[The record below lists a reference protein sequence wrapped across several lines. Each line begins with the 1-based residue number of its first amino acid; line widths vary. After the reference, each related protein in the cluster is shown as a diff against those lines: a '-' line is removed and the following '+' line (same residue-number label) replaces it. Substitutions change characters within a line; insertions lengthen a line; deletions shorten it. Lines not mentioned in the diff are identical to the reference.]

1 MSNSHLPVSSI
12 PEETSSPKMNLPA
25 FAIKNHVLT
34 YMLSLVLILFGL
46 ISYQRIG
53 VDRMPEIEFP
63 MLSVS
68 TVLSGGDPS
77 IIDASITNVV
87 ESAVNGISGIDDIQ
101 SSSLPGVSVVMVRF
115 DLTKNIDIAFN
126 EMQAKVNEII
136 RLLPQGVETP
146 IVKKVEIGGA
156 PIMWLS
162 LEGDRT
168 LQQLN
173 LYAKN
178 VIKKRLETISGVGN
192 VLIAGERERTLRV
205 NLNIQP
211 MAGLGITVED
221 VINAFNREHIK
232 MPGGFTIAKNQEQQL
247 KLDLEFH
254 NVDDLKKLIVGYQG
268 NLPVFLQ
275 EIADVDDGLEDFRR
289 FASYNGQESVGLGLV
304 KISGANT
311 VAIIEEAKKRL
322 NEEILPQLPDG
333 IKLNIVVDDGDLI
346 TAIIDGLK
354 EHLFEG
360 TLLAGAVVL
369 FFLMNLRSTL
379 IVITAIPVSLLG
391 AIAAIYFAGFTFNTM
406 TMLGL
411 LLLIGVV
418 VDDAIV
424 VLENIFQKMEQDP
437 SADHTVVAIEGTS
450 QVMFSVL
457 AATFTL
463 VALFGAVIFMDG
475 IIGRF
480 IASFAVVVVC
490 GVVISL
496 FVSVTL
502 TPMLCAKY
510 LRVQKKHGRV
520 YQIFNNFFNNVE
532 HFYVS
537 ILKFSINHRL
547 LIVAVTV
554 AMVYSSG
561 WFLGQLGK
569 GFLPE
574 EDQGRFIV
582 SLKTPLGSNI
592 NYTLNRL
599 KKIESILQNHEEIHG
614 LFSTIGTG
622 DKGQVSKGEIYVSL
636 ISREKRDLHQTD
648 IIEKVRADLTRIP
661 GVKVFA
667 APVPTVGG
675 QRGEPLQFVLKGPNL
690 EKVAELSTLL
700 SNRLEKIAVIGTVDS
715 NLQLDMPELEVVPL
729 RERAR
734 EVGLDSATI
743 SNALR
748 VLVGGFDVAKYN
760 DIPGDGERYDIRL
773 KMSDNDFSSNKL
785 QQIYLRNN
793 QGQLVRLDS
802 VTEFKMGT
810 GPATIGRYNL
820 QYATTFYATPTIPEG
835 DASVI
840 VLEEASKIL
849 PNGYQIE
856 LIGRAKEFSKTAK
869 HIMFAFGTGLIL
881 IYMTLASQFNSF
893 IQPLIVMVAQPLA
906 IIGGIGG
913 LWIGGHSLNIYSM
926 IGLVLLVGLVA
937 KNSILLIDLTNQM
950 RANGKPINQAL
961 LDACPKRLRPVLM
974 TSLTV
979 IFSMLPAAL
988 GLGAGADINAPL
1000 AVAVIGGMISST
1012 LLTLVVV
1019 PAVYS
1024 LVENGL
1030 TKLSTVNFLTLNL
1043 KINK

>member
-1 MSNSHLPVSSI
+1 MMANNQ
-12 PEETSSPKMNLPA
+12 TSTAPSTKMNLPA
-25 FAIKNHVLT
+25 FSIKNHVLT

-46 ISYQRIG
+46 ISYERIG
-53 VDRMPEIEFP
+53 VDRLPAIEFP

-68 TVLSGGDPS
+68 TILPGGDPS
-77 IIDASITNVV
+77 IIDASVTNIV
-87 ESAVNGISGIDDIQ
+87 ESAVNSIAGIESIQ
-101 SSSLPGVSVVMVRF
+101 SSSMAGVSVVVVQF
-115 DLTKNIDIAFN
+115 DLSKNIDVAFN
-126 EMQAKVNEII
+126 EMQAKINEIT
-136 RLLPQGVETP
+136 RLLPRGVETP
-146 IVKKVEIGGA
+146 IVKKVEIGGM

-192 VLIAGERERTLRV
+192 VLIAGERERTLRI
-205 NLNIQP
+205 NLNIQQ
-211 MAGLGITVED
+211 MAGLGISVED

-232 MPGGFTIAKNQEQQL
+232 MPGGFTVAANQEQQL

-254 NVDDLKKLIVGYQG
+254 SVEELKKLIVSYQN
-268 NLPVFLQ
+268 NLPVYLQ
-275 EIADVDDGLEDFRR
+275 EIANVDDGLEDFRR
-289 FASYNGQESVGLGLV
+289 FSSYNGKVNIGLGLV

-311 VAIIEEAKKRL
+311 VAIIEEARNRL
-322 NEEILPQLPDG
+322 NNEILPQLPDG
-333 IKLNIVVDDGDLI
+333 ITLNIIIDDADLI
-346 TAIIDGLK
+346 TAIINGLK
-354 EHLFEG
+354 DHLFEG
-360 TLLAGAVVL
+360 TLLAGFVVL
-369 FFLMNLRSTL
+369 LFLMNMRSTL

-391 AIAAIYFAGFTFNTM
+391 AVAAIYFAGYTFNTM

-437 SADHTVVAIEGTS
+437 SIDPKTAATEGTS
-450 QVMFSVL
+450 QVMFAIL

-463 VALFGAVIFMDG
+463 VALFGAVVFMDG

-480 IASFAVVVVC
+480 IGSFAVVVVF
-490 GVVISL
+490 GVIISL

-510 LRVQKKHGRV
+510 LRVHKKHGQI
-520 YQIFNNFFNNVE
+520 YQRLNKFFNNME
-532 HFYVS
+532 SLYLTT
-537 ILKFSINHRL
+537 LKFSINHRL
-547 LIVAVTV
+547 LVIALTAVT
-554 AMVYSSG
+554 VYSSG
-561 WFLGQLGK
+561 WFMGQLGK
-569 GFLPE
+569 GFMPE

-582 SLKTPLGSNI
+582 SIKTPLGSSI
-592 NYTLNRL
+592 NYTLERL
-599 KKIESILQNHEEIHG
+599 KAIEKKLQKQPEISG

-622 DKGQVSKGEIYVSL
+622 DKGQVNQAEIYVSL
-636 ISREKRDLHQTD
+636 TPREQRSLHQTN
-648 IIEKVRADLTRIP
+648 IIENVRIELKNVP

-690 EKVAELSTLL
+690 EKVAELSKQLTQK
-700 SNRLEKIAVIGTVDS
+700 LEQIAVIGPLDS
-715 NLQLDMPELEVVPL
+715 NLQLDMPELVVLPL
-729 RERAR
+729 REKAR
-734 EVGLDSATI
+734 EVGLDSSII

-773 KMSDNDFSSNKL
+773 KMSDNGLDQTERL
-785 QQIYLRNN
+785 QHIYLRNN

-802 VTEFKMGT
+802 VTEFKAAI

-820 QYATTFYATPTIPEG
+820 QYAATFYATPSIPEG

-869 HIMFAFGTGLIL
+869 HILFAFGTGLIL

-906 IIGGIGG
+906 IIGGIAG
-913 LWIGGHSLNIYSM
+913 LWLGGHSLNIYSM

-950 RANGKPINQAL
+950 RAEGKPINQAL
-961 LDACPKRLRPVLM
+961 LDACPRRLRPVLM

-979 IFSMLPAAL
+979 IFSMFPAAI
-988 GLGAGADINAPL
+988 GLGAGSDTNAPL

-1024 LVENGL
+1024 LVENGFERM
-1030 TKLSTVNFLTLNL
+1030 NHYFLLL
-1043 KINK
+1043 KNWHA